1 MGVDARAGGSL
12 LMGGGQEHACPWC
25 GFRMPSDDPVR
36 GKPLAALAGPGGE
49 TWGSAAHAPG
59 AWPGLG
65 VRESPVNAGSL
76 AALLAGM
83 PSPAAGTPL
92 RVPVTLPAQQGLA
105 GDGAAAAATR
115 HAERVGT
122 LARFIDYL
130 VANGIMDG
138 LGVSRGRH
146 RLHKYAYIAKGLGT
160 SMDYDFDFL
169 ENGAFSVKLEVDT
182 FRLDDAAGGAE
193 PFAGDAQV
201 SAAFLELVRGKEP
214 RWLQLATF
222 AVRERGREGA
232 LEDFMAVPQ
241 GIIKY
246 DAKTTRSAF
255 EEVGKIMGMAAE
267 AVP

>member
-1 MGVDARAGGSL
+1 MGVDARAAGSL
-12 LMGGGQEHACPWC
+12 LIWGGQEQACPRC
-25 GFRMPSDDPVR
+25 GFRTSCDDPVR
-36 GKPLAALAGPGGE
+36 GAPLAALWGE
-49 TWGSAAHAPG
+49 TWGTAAHASG

-76 AALLAGM
+76 AALLAGR
-83 PSPAAGTPL
+83 PSLAIGTPL
-92 RVPVTLPAQQGLA
+92 RVPVVPPAQQGLA
-105 GDGAAAAATR
+105 GDGGAAAR
-115 HAERVGT
+115 QAERVGT

-130 VANGIMDG
+130 GANGIMDG
-138 LGVSRGRH
+138 LGAPRGHH

-160 SMDYDFDFL
+160 RMDYDFDFL
-169 ENGAFSVKLEVDT
+169 ETGAFSVKLAADA
-182 FRLDDAAGGAE
+182 FRLDEAAGGAE
-193 PFAGDAQV
+193 PFAGDAQA
-201 SAAFLELVRGKEP
+201 SAAFLELVRGKEKK
-214 RWLQLATF
+214 WLQLATF

-246 DAKTTRSAF
+246 DAMTTRSAF

>member
-12 LMGGGQEHACPWC
+12 LIWGGQEHACPRC
-25 GFRMPSDDPVR
+25 GFRMPCDNPVR
-36 GKPLAALAGPGGE
+36 GEYNVALAGPGGE
-49 TWGSAAHAPG
+49 TWVTAAHAPYT
-59 AWPGLG
+59 WPGLG
-65 VRESPVNAGSL
+65 VRHSPVNVGSL

-83 PSPAAGTPL
+83 PSPAAGTPRWVL
-92 RVPVTLPAQQGLA
+92 LTLPAQQGPV
-105 GDGAAAAATR
+105 GDGGAAAR

-130 VANGIMDG
+130 GANGIMDG
-138 LGVSRGRH
+138 LGASRGHH
-146 RLHKYAYIAKGLGT
+146 RLQKYAYIAKGLGT

-169 ENGAFSVKLEVDT
+169 ENGAFSTRLAGDM

-193 PFAGDAQV
+193 PFAGDAQA

-241 GIIKY
+241 CIIKY